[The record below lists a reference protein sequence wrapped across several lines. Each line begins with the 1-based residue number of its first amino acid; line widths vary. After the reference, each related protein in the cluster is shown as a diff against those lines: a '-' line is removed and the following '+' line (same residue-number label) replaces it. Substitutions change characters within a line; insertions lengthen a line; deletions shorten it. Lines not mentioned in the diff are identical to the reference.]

1 MNEAKQL
8 YDDNLI
14 SEAQFSAINNYENS
28 KPLSVHWELR
38 TILYI
43 GILLFTSGI
52 GILIYL
58 NIDTIGH
65 QAVLAM
71 IAAACAGCF
80 YYGYKHRMP
89 YSNSQVKHS
98 SPLFDYV
105 VLLGCLLFGIFTG
118 YLQYQYSVFGLHYGL
133 AVLFPTLCFFFC
145 AYAFDHKGILSL
157 GITGLA
163 AWAGFT
169 VTPLELLANNDF
181 TNSTIIFTGIALG
194 ASLGGFAWFTD
205 MRNIKRHFSFS
216 YNNFSANMLFVCAL
230 SAMFVLPIKFFS
242 FLLLAGIC
250 FYYIKYAIAQQSF
263 LFLLFSVIYGYIGLT
278 YGLILLIEA
287 AGVFDASL
295 VVLVPLYFIG
305 SCAGII
311 LLFVF
316 YKRILGIKK

>member
-118 YLQYQYSVFGLHYGL
+118 Y
-133 AVLFPTLCFFFC
+133 
-145 AYAFDHKGILSL
+145 
-157 GITGLA
+157 
-163 AWAGFT
+163 
-169 VTPLELLANNDF
+169 
-181 TNSTIIFTGIALG
+181 
-194 ASLGGFAWFTD
+194 
-205 MRNIKRHFSFS
+205 
-216 YNNFSANMLFVCAL
+216 
-230 SAMFVLPIKFFS
+230 
-242 FLLLAGIC
+242 
-250 FYYIKYAIAQQSF
+250 
-263 LFLLFSVIYGYIGLT
+263 
-278 YGLILLIEA
+278 
-287 AGVFDASL
+287 
-295 VVLVPLYFIG
+295 
-305 SCAGII
+305 
-311 LLFVF
+311 
-316 YKRILGIKK
+316 